1 MPAGRTRRKTFYGK
15 YRGVVAD
22 NVDPQG
28 RFRLRLTVPDVLGA
42 GVSLWA
48 EACLPPLSGLAPDVP
63 EVGALLW
70 VEFEAGDPDRPI
82 WTGRLWPQPGN
93 AVAPMSIALTTLTGA
108 SLVIGASGITL
119 ANGQGASVELHGPS
133 VSLNRGALMV
143 V

>member
-15 YRGVVAD
+15 HRAVVVD
-22 NVDPQG
+22 NADPQG
-28 RFRLRLTVPDVLGA
+28 RFRLRVNVPDVLGA
-42 GVSLWA
+42 DVSPWA
-48 EACLPPLSGLAPDVP
+48 EACLPPLAGLAPDLP
-63 EVGALLW
+63 EIGAMLW
-70 VEFEAGDPDRPI
+70 VEFEAGDADRPI

-108 SLVIGASGITL
+108 SLVIGAAGITL
-119 ANGQGASVELHGPS
+119 TNGQGASVELHGPS